1 MAGSRA
7 LPAACAIFL
16 ALGVAPCA
24 RAADTP
30 PGATPDTGVRT
41 GQIVVALP
49 AAVARDVSFAFGD
62 GKVSISL
69 PSGATF
75 PLDFERES
83 NGLLRAGEVV
93 LLDATHVRLD
103 LKMASGV
110 VDSIDVSDKRVVV
123 KLRRRFTES
132 REISAGRDDDY
143 RLGADDRIQ
152 VSVNGDPKLT
162 QQLTIGPDGRVSF
175 PLLGDVSLGGLT
187 VRQATENVTE
197 LLARD
202 YLVDPKVDLQITEYK
217 SRWVMVT
224 GEVGK
229 PGRVALRGGAT
240 LKDALADAGG
250 LTVGAGDDIIISRDA
265 PQGDGKIQLPVDR
278 QAFERAESNPA
289 LTTGDIV
296 NVPSRPYVYV
306 QGEVRLPNKVPL
318 ERGMTL
324 MKALST
330 VGGLTE
336 WASEKG
342 VQIMSE
348 GSTGKKRLFNLKD
361 IRAMRIPDPP
371 LQGGDVVYVKRRFL

>member
-1 MAGSRA
+1 MAFAVVAA
-7 LPAACAIFL
+7 LAVS
-16 ALGVAPCA
+16 GVAE
-24 RAADTP
+24 AADAA
-30 PGATPDTGVRT
+30 PGTTPDTGIRA

-49 AAVARDVSFAFGD
+49 ADTDHDVSVTFGD
-62 GKVSISL
+62 GKVSLAL
-69 PSGATF
+69 PAGARF

-83 NGLLRAGEVV
+83 NGLLRSGEVV
-93 LLDATHVRLD
+93 AIDATHVRLD

-110 VDSIDVSDKRVVV
+110 VDGIDVSSKSVVV
-123 KLRRRFTES
+123 KLRRRFAET
-132 REISAGRDDDY
+132 RDASAGREDDY

-175 PLLGDVSLGGLT
+175 PLLGDVTLGGLT
-187 VRQATENVTE
+187 VREARENVTE

-229 PGRVALRGGAT
+229 PGRVPLRGGAT

-250 LTVGAGDDIIISRDA
+250 MTMMAGDEIIISRDA
-265 PQGDGKIQLPVDR
+265 PSGAGKIQDPVDR
-278 QAFERAESNPA
+278 QAFERAEANPA

-361 IRAMRIPDPP
+361 IRAMRVPDPP

>member
-1 MAGSRA
+1 VV
-7 LPAACAIFL
+7 CAIL
-16 ALGVAPCA
+16 AALSVRGVAAALGAS
-24 RAADTP
+24 
-30 PGATPDTGVRT
+30 PDTGVRT
-41 GQIVVALP
+41 GEIVVVLP
-49 AAVARDVSFAFGD
+49 PGAEHHDVSFAFGD
-62 GKVSISL
+62 GKVSLGL

-93 LLDATHVRLD
+93 AVDGNHVRLD

-110 VDSIDVSDKRVVV
+110 VDRIDVSGSRVVV
-123 KLRRRFTES
+123 KLRRRFAET
-132 REISAGRDDDY
+132 RDLPGRDDEY

-162 QQLTIGPDGRVSF
+162 QQVVIGPDGQVSL
-175 PLLGDVSLGGLT
+175 PLVGDVAIGGLT
-187 VRQATENVTE
+187 VREARENVTE

-240 LKDALADAGG
+240 LKDALADADG
-250 LTVGAGDDIIISRDA
+250 LTVGAGDEIVISRDS
-265 PQGDGKIQLPVDR
+265 PEGNGKIQLPVDR
-278 QAFERAESNPA
+278 RAFERAEINPS
-289 LTTGDIV
+289 LKTGDIV
-296 NVPSRPYVYV
+296 SVPARSYVYV
-306 QGEVRLPNKVPL
+306 QGEVRLASKVAL

-324 MKALST
+324 MQAISI

-336 WASEKG
+336 WASDKG

-361 IRAMRIPDPP
+361 IRNMRIPDPP
-371 LQGGDVVYVKRRFL
+371 LKGGDVIYVKRRFL

>member
-1 MAGSRA
+1 VAATLPLRLVAAAPDANPDAGSRVGEIVVG
-7 LPAACAIFL
+7 L
-16 ALGVAPCA
+16 
-24 RAADTP
+24 P
-30 PGATPDTGVRT
+30 PGADH
-41 GQIVVALP
+41 
-49 AAVARDVSFAFGD
+49 DVSFAFGD
-62 GKVSISL
+62 GKVSIAL

-75 PLDFERES
+75 PLDFQRES
-83 NGLLRAGEVV
+83 NGLLRQGEVV
-93 LLDATHVRLD
+93 PVDATHVRLD
-103 LKMASGV
+103 LRLASGV
-110 VDSIDVSDKRVVV
+110 VDSIDVSPTRVAV
-123 KLRRRFTES
+123 KMRRRFVETGEVKP
-132 REISAGRDDDY
+132 GRDDDY

-152 VSVNGDPKLT
+152 ISINGDPKLT
-162 QQLTIGPDGRVSF
+162 QQVVVDPDGRVSL

-187 VRQATENVTE
+187 LREATQNVTE

-229 PGRVALRGGAT
+229 PGRVVLRGGAT
-240 LKDALADAGG
+240 LKDALADADG
-250 LTVGAGDDIIISRDA
+250 LTVGAGDEILISRDA
-265 PQGDGKIQLPVDR
+265 PDGNGKIQIPVDR
-278 QAFERAESNPA
+278 RDFERAEVNPP
-289 LTTGDIV
+289 LRTGDIV
-296 NVPSRPYVYV
+296 SVPARSYVYV
-306 QGEVRLPNKVPL
+306 QGEVRQASKVAL

-324 MKALST
+324 MQAISI

-371 LQGGDVVYVKRRFL
+371 LKGGDVIYVKRRFL

>member
-7 LPAACAIFL
+7 LAIACAVL
-16 ALGVAPCA
+16 ATLAVRPVSAAPEA
-24 RAADTP
+24 S
-30 PGATPDTGVRT
+30 PDTGTRT
-41 GQIVVALP
+41 GKIVVSLP
-49 AAVARDVSFAFGD
+49 PGTDHDVSFAFGD
-62 GKVSISL
+62 GKVSLEL

-83 NGLLRAGEVV
+83 NGLLRTGEVV
-93 LLDATHVRLD
+93 PIDAAHVRLD

-110 VDSIDVSDKRVVV
+110 VDRIEVSSSAVVI
-123 KLRRRFTES
+123 KMRRRFSETRGVS
-132 REISAGRDDDY
+132 SGRDDDY
-143 RLGADDRIQ
+143 RLGADDKIQ
-152 VSVNGDPKLT
+152 VSVNADPKLT
-162 QQLTIGPDGRVSF
+162 QQVVIGPDGRVSL
-175 PLLGDVSLGGLT
+175 PLVGEVALGGLT
-187 VRQATENVTE
+187 VREATEYVTE

-240 LKDALADAGG
+240 LKDALADADG
-250 LTVGAGDDIIISRDA
+250 LAVGAGDEIIISRDA
-265 PQGDGKIQLPVDR
+265 PEGDGKIQISIERP
-278 QAFERAESNPA
+278 AFERAEVNPP
-289 LTTGDIV
+289 LKTGDIV
-296 NVPSRPYVYV
+296 SVPARPYVYV
-306 QGEVRLPNKVPL
+306 HGEVRLPGKVPL

-324 MKALST
+324 MKAISI

-336 WASEKG
+336 WASESG

-348 GSTGKKRLFNLKD
+348 GSTGKKRLFKLKD

-371 LQGGDVVYVKRRFL
+371 LKGGDVVYVKRRFL